1 MAELRF
7 DDRVAIVTGGGRG
20 LGRAYSRLL
29 AARGCQVLVNDPGV
43 ATHGVATAETAA
55 DDTAEEIRSDGGIAV
70 ADRNSVIGD
79 GAAVIVEHALDE
91 FGRVDIVV
99 NNAGITGGG
108 PFDEMPA
115 EYFDLL
121 VDTHYGGAVRVSRA
135 AWPHLKA
142 SGAGRVVSMSSASV
156 FGTPFTSPYVSS
168 KAGIFGLTRALAA
181 EGRYCGINANSVM
194 PSAFTRMTAQ
204 LPDDDG
210 FRTFLETYFP
220 PDKVAPFVAFL
231 AHESTTITGETFS
244 VGADRAAR
252 VFLAECPGVIGDG
265 TPESY
270 AAQADAL
277 LSVEGWEIP
286 SDMMDEVR
294 YQTDHL
300 GAEIQAA
307 YARVAAQHPR

>member
-7 DDRVAIVTGGGRG
+7 DGKVAIVTGGGRG
-20 LGRAYSRLL
+20 LGRSYARLL
-29 AARGCQVLVNDPGV
+29 AARGCQVVVNDPGV
-43 ATHGVATAETAA
+43 ATHGVPQEEAAAEQAV
-55 DDTAEEIRSDGGIAV
+55 EEIRAEGGVAI
-70 ADRNSVIGD
+70 ADRNSVLGD
-79 GAAVIVEHALDE
+79 GAAAIVEHALDE
-91 FGRVDIVV
+91 FGRVDVLV

-108 PFDEMPA
+108 AFDEMPA
-115 EYFDLL
+115 EDFDRL

-142 SGAGRVVSMSSASV
+142 AGAGRIVSMSSASV

-181 EGRYCGINANSVM
+181 EGRFSGIGANAVM
-194 PSAFTRMTAQ
+194 PAAFTRMTAQ

-220 PDKVAPFVAFL
+220 PEKVAPFVVFL
-231 AHESTTITGETFS
+231 AHESTTISGETFS

-252 VFLAECPGVIGDG
+252 VFLAESPGVRSDG
-265 TPESY
+265 SPESY
-270 AAQADAL
+270 AAQVDGL
-277 LSVEGWEIP
+277 LSIDGWEIP

-294 YQTDHL
+294 YSSDHL
-300 GAEIQAA
+300 GPEIQAA
-307 YARVAAQHPR
+307 YARVAAHHAR

>member
-7 DDRVAIVTGGGRG
+7 DGKVAIVTGGGRG
-20 LGRAYSRLL
+20 LGRAFSRQL
-29 AARGCQVLVNDPGV
+29 ASRGCQVLVNDPGV
-43 ATHGVATAETAA
+43 ATHGGATDETAA
-55 DDTAEEIRSDGGIAV
+55 DDAAGEIVSDGGIAV

-99 NNAGITGGG
+99 NNAGISGGG
-108 PFDEMPA
+108 AFDEMPA
-115 EYFDLL
+115 ESFDLL

-142 SGAGRVVSMSSASV
+142 SGAGRIVSMSSASV

-181 EGRYCGINANSVM
+181 EGRYCGITANSVM

-204 LPDDDG
+204 LPDADG

-220 PDKVAPFVAFL
+220 PEKVAPFVAFL
-231 AHESTTITGETFS
+231 AHESTTISGETFS

-252 VFLAECPGVIGDG
+252 VFLAECPGVHGD
-265 TPESY
+265 TPESF
-270 AAQADAL
+270 AAQTDAL
-277 LSVEGWEIP
+277 LSIEGWEIP

-300 GAEIQAA
+300 GAEIRAA
-307 YARVAAQHPR
+307 YRRVAAQQDA

>member
-1 MAELRF
+1 MTEMRF
-7 DDRVAIVTGGGRG
+7 DGKVAIVTGGGRG
-20 LGRAYSRLL
+20 LGRAYSRQL

-43 ATHGVATAETAA
+43 ATHGVPTAETAA
-55 DDTAEEIRSDGGIAV
+55 DDTAEEICSDGGAAV

-79 GAAVIVEHALDE
+79 GAAEIVEHAVDE

-99 NNAGITGGG
+99 NNAGISGGG

-135 AWPHLKA
+135 AWAHLGA
-142 SGAGRVVSMSSASV
+142 SGAGRIVNMSSASV

-181 EGRYCGINANSVM
+181 EGRYSAINVNSVM
-194 PSAFTRMTAQ
+194 PAAFTRMTAQ

-220 PDKVAPFVAFL
+220 PDKVAPFVVFL
-231 AHESTTITGETFS
+231 AHETTTVTGETFS

-252 VFLAECPGVIGDG
+252 VFLAECPGVHGDG
-265 TPESY
+265 TPESF

-277 LSVEGWEIP
+277 MSTEGWEIP

-294 YQTDHL
+294 YSSDHL
-300 GAEIQAA
+300 SDEIRAA
-307 YARVAAQHPR
+307 YARVAAQHRA

>member
-1 MAELRF
+1 MTEMRF
-7 DDRVAIVTGGGRG
+7 DGKVAIVTGGGRG
-20 LGRAYSRLL
+20 LGRAYSRQL

-43 ATHGVATAETAA
+43 ATHGVPTAETAA
-55 DDTAEEIRSDGGIAV
+55 DDTAEEICSDGGAAV

-79 GAAVIVEHALDE
+79 GAAEIVEHAGDE

-99 NNAGITGGG
+99 NNAGISGGG

-135 AWPHLKA
+135 AWAHLGA
-142 SGAGRVVSMSSASV
+142 SGAGRIVNMSSASV

-181 EGRYCGINANSVM
+181 EGRYSGINVNSVM
-194 PSAFTRMTAQ
+194 PAAFTRMTAQ

-220 PDKVAPFVAFL
+220 PDKVAPFV
-231 AHESTTITGETFS
+231 
-244 VGADRAAR
+244 
-252 VFLAECPGVIGDG
+252 VFLAECPGVHGDG
-265 TPESY
+265 TPESF

-277 LSVEGWEIP
+277 MSTEGWEIP

-294 YQTDHL
+294 YSSDHL
-300 GAEIQAA
+300 SDEIRAA
-307 YARVAAQHPR
+307 YARVVAQHRA